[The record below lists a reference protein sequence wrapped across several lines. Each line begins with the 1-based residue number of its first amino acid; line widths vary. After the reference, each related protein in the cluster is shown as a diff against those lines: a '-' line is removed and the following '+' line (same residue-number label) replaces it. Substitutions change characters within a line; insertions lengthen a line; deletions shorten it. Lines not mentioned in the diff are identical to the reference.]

1 MKHAA
6 MILHFNIYA
15 HIGQL
20 VEANLDAVES
30 EIIQLL
36 PAQTKTNFSRLK
48 RRCKQILKIKREI
61 NPGCGL
67 LCFYVTPSD
76 IEDIKEQKLL

>member
-1 MKHAA
+1 M
-6 MILHFNIYA
+6 
-15 HIGQL
+15 
-20 VEANLDAVES
+20 DAVES

-48 RRCKQILKIKREI
+48 RRCKQILEIKREI

-76 IEDIKEQKLL
+76 IEDIKEQKLIEWIKTINNDQDLCAILS